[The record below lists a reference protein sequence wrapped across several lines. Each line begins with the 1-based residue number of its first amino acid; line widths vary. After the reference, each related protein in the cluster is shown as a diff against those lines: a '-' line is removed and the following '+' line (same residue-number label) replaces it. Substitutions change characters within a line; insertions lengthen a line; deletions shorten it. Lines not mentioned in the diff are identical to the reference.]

1 MKDITETVERA
12 VRTVYSKYIDPL
24 PKDERIPLQLLVGV
38 FSRDHG
44 LTLFKTDRTTATPV
58 DRFDVIG
65 TGGVLAQLMIEI
77 LDTPYYN
84 LVSDA
89 RLLGIYALRV
99 AMEYDTYT
107 GKASRMK
114 ILYQDGQI
122 ETASPEEVSD
132 TENFFARLFLS
143 IQDILRVALY
153 SEIPVESIESTAD
166 IKGIIMEFRERHE
179 RRKVK

>member
-1 MKDITETVERA
+1 
-12 VRTVYSKYIDPL
+12 
-24 PKDERIPLQLLVGV
+24 
-38 FSRDHG
+38 
-44 LTLFKTDRTTATPV
+44 
-58 DRFDVIG
+58 
-65 TGGVLAQLMIEI
+65 
-77 LDTPYYN
+77 
-84 LVSDA
+84 
-89 RLLGIYALRV
+89 
-99 AMEYDTYT
+99 MEYDTYT